1 MHGILAN
8 SHRCHQ
14 TWRAFGRIIQQQ
26 HNSDFTNSENW
37 RFHQQKQPDRKN
49 HQKKTETKQEK
60 HIKKQKKQKNN

>member
-8 SHRCHQ
+8 SLRCHQ

-49 HQKKTETKQEK
+49 HQKKQQQN
-60 HIKKQKKQKNN
+60 KKTQLKKNTKNN